1 MHLNIKT
8 KVGKITIRGLK
19 DKPGIAADIF
29 TELSRRN
36 IEVLCISFDTAV
48 KGRADLAFVV
58 YESQL
63 GDTRSYLYG
72 ILYDE
77 DNVEILAD
85 ENVVLLVF
93 SGIEGNTQLIADAF
107 NLVASSGANV
117 EMISSSREEV
127 YVLIKERLLDAVID
141 MFKAIYPKSTI
152 IVNGQEL

>member
-1 MHLNIKT
+1 MYLNVKT
-8 KVGKITIRGLK
+8 KVGKVIVRGLR
-19 DKPGIAADIF
+19 DKPGVAADIF
-29 TELSRRN
+29 TELSKKG
-36 IEVLCISFDTAV
+36 IEILAISFDVAV

-63 GDTRSYLYG
+63 EDTRSYLYG

-77 DNVEILAD
+77 DNVEVLTD
-85 ENVVLLVF
+85 ENVVLLIF
-93 SGIEGNTQLIADAF
+93 SGIEGNTQLISDAF

-127 YVLIKERLLDAVID
+127 YVLIKERLLDAVVD